1 MTLINLLFSITG
13 LQVIG
18 LGIDIVGI
26 CFITWDI
33 AFPFTDTEKLKNLK
47 ENSTNPLKTKKKTI
61 IGLGLMIWG
70 FIFQMVALIVDR
82 F

>member
-26 CFITWDI
+26 CFITGDI